1 MDQIAAV
8 LCVNDNAG
16 LVEFM
21 RSSLTLIG
29 FRVKIVTSM
38 QEVAYILEHSSI
50 DASLLEMMDIE
61 QFEASY
67 KSQGDERAII
77 LIVDCEECMEV
88 FYGWN
93 EKYRKKDIKA
103 INHYWKGAARLETM
117 TSYYQ
122 YTSSSRQQSSIF
134 NFGRLVID
142 VDAYEV
148 RVEGVPVQLT
158 DREFAL
164 LRLLIEHP
172 RKVFT
177 HEQLFKEIWGEDGDR
192 RALSIYIGRIRKKI
206 ENEPGRPRYIVTIWG
221 VGYRFDGR
229 RR

>member
-8 LCVNDNAG
+8 LCINDNAG

-21 RSSLTLIG
+21 RSSLTLVG
-29 FRVKIVTSM
+29 FRVKIAMSM
-38 QEVAYILEHSSI
+38 QEVSYILEHSSI
-50 DASLLEMMDIE
+50 EASLLDMMDIE
-61 QFEASY
+61 RFEADY
-67 KSQGDERAII
+67 KLQGDERATI
-77 LIVDCEECMEV
+77 LIVDCKECIEV

-93 EKYRKKDIKA
+93 ERYRKKDVKTID
-103 INHYWKGAARLETM
+103 HYWQSAARLETM
-117 TSYYQ
+117 ASYHQ
-122 YTSSSRQQSSIF
+122 HTSSTNQQSPVF

-148 RVEGVPVQLT
+148 RVEGIPIQLT